1 MEKDDIRVTH
11 VIIHILDSTV
21 GTAVLSNS
29 LLEHGSDF
37 SDFVRSHIY
46 RIMMSD
52 EGKACTFDGDS
63 PVYQMVSEMEEDTFI
78 AKTQEIAQKLFDIM
92 YSNIDIP
99 SADLMVV
106 RYDAGQQCGI
116 ALLKMNYKSSY
127 THMTNFTDGGNC
139 NDIIRQN
146 AILPGENQKLS
157 EAALID
163 LNDYSLRVI
172 EKKYEVNGVKTNYF
186 TQVFLQCHG
195 SMSPKTELA
204 IVSRAVEQVQNSYY
218 DESEQ
223 WEARMEAKSIISQEL
238 AEQGAID
245 IPTVA
250 EKIFHEK
257 PELKEEFKEKMEKY
271 NLSEKKVEP
280 QNPATTRKFEKQY
293 LTTDTGIE
301 IKIPMEEYQ
310 NKDSVEFITNAD
322 GSISV
327 LIKNIGSITSR

>member
-1 MEKDDIRVTH
+1 MEKEDIRVTH

-21 GTAVLSNS
+21 GTAVMSGG

-46 RIMMSD
+46 RVMTSD
-52 EGKACTFDGDS
+52 EGKSCQFDGDS
-63 PVYQMVSEMEEDTFI
+63 PVYQMVSEMDEDTFI
-78 AKTQEIAQKLFDIM
+78 QKSQEIAQKLFDIM

-127 THMTNFTDGGNC
+127 THMTNYTENGNC

-146 AILPGENQKLS
+146 AILPAENQKLA
-157 EAALID
+157 EACLID
-163 LNDYSLRVI
+163 LNDYSLRVM

-186 TQVFLQCHG
+186 SQMFLQCHG
-195 SMSPKTELA
+195 SMSPKTELS
-204 IVSRAVEQVQNSYY
+204 IVTRAVEQVQKGYY

-223 WEARMEAKSIISQEL
+223 WEAHMEAKSILSQEL
-238 AEQGAID
+238 AEQGTID

-257 PELKEEFKEKMEKY
+257 PELKEEFTEKMEKY
-271 NLSEKKVEP
+271 NLSEKPVTP
-280 QNPATTRKFEKQY
+280 QNPSTTRKFEKQY

-310 NKDSVEFITNAD
+310 NRNSVEFITNAD

>member
-11 VIIHILDSTV
+11 VIVHILDSTV
-21 GTAVLSNS
+21 GTAVMSEG
-29 LLEHGSDF
+29 LLDHGSDF
-37 SDFVRSHIY
+37 GDFVRSHIY
-46 RIMMSD
+46 RIMTSD
-52 EGKACTFDGDS
+52 EGKSCQFDADS
-63 PVYQMVSEMEEDTFI
+63 EVSRMIMDMEEETFI
-78 AKTQEIAQKLFDIM
+78 KQSQAVAQKLFDIM

-99 SADLMVV
+99 SADLMIA
-106 RYDAGQQCGI
+106 RYDVGPKCGI

-127 THMTNFTDGGNC
+127 THMTNYSDGANH

-146 AILPGENQKLS
+146 AILPGENQKLV
-157 EAALID
+157 EAALVD
-163 LNDYSLRVI
+163 LDDFSLRVI
-172 EKKYEVNGVKTNYF
+172 EKKYDINGVKTNYF
-186 TQVFLQCHG
+186 SQMFLQCHG

-204 IVSRAVEQVQNSYY
+204 IVTRAVEQVQKGYY

-223 WEARMEAKSIISQEL
+223 WEAHMEAKSILSQEL

-245 IPTVA
+245 VPAVA

-257 PELKEEFKEKMEKY
+257 PELKEEFTEKMEKY
-271 NLSEKKVEP
+271 NLAEKTVAP
-280 QNPATTRKFEKQY
+280 QNPATTRKFEKQC
-293 LTTDTGIE
+293 LVTDTGIE

-327 LIKNIGSITSR
+327 LIKNIGMITSR

>member
-1 MEKDDIRVTH
+1 MEKEDIRVTH

-37 SDFVRSHIY
+37 SDFIRSHIY
-46 RIMMSD
+46 RIMTSD
-52 EGKACTFDGDS
+52 ESKSCQFDADS
-63 PVYQMVSEMEEDTFI
+63 PVYEMIMEMEEDTFI
-78 AKTQEIAQKLFDIM
+78 KKSQEVAQKLFDIM

-106 RYDAGQQCGI
+106 RYDAGQDCGI

-127 THMTNFTDGGNC
+127 THMTNYTDEGNC

-172 EKKYEVNGVKTNYF
+172 EKKYDVNGVKTNYF
-186 TQVFLQCHG
+186 SQLFLQCHG

-204 IVSRAVEQVQNSYY
+204 IVTRAVEQVQKSYY
-218 DESEQ
+218 NESEQ
-223 WEARMEAKSIISQEL
+223 WEASMEAKSIINQEL
-238 AEQGAID
+238 NEQGAID
-245 IPTVA
+245 IPAVA

-257 PELKEEFKEKMEKY
+257 PELKEEFTEKMEKY
-271 NLSEKKVEP
+271 NLAEKKVAP

-293 LTTDTGIE
+293 LMTDTGIE

>member
-1 MEKDDIRVTH
+1 M
-11 VIIHILDSTV
+11 
-21 GTAVLSNS
+21 
-29 LLEHGSDF
+29 
-37 SDFVRSHIY
+37 
-46 RIMMSD
+46 
-52 EGKACTFDGDS
+52 
-63 PVYQMVSEMEEDTFI
+63 
-78 AKTQEIAQKLFDIM
+78 KLFDIM

-127 THMTNFTDGGNC
+127 THMTNYTENGNC

-146 AILPGENQKLS
+146 AILPAENQKLA
-157 EAALID
+157 EACLID
-163 LNDYSLRVI
+163 LNDYSLRVM

-186 TQVFLQCHG
+186 SQMFLQCHG
-195 SMSPKTELA
+195 SMSPKTELS
-204 IVSRAVEQVQNSYY
+204 IVTKAVEQVQKGYY

-223 WEARMEAKSIISQEL
+223 WEAHMEAKSILSQEL
-238 AEQGAID
+238 AEQGSID

-257 PELKEEFKEKMEKY
+257 PELKEEFTEKMEKY
-271 NLSEKKVEP
+271 NLSEKQVTP
-280 QNPATTRKFEKQY
+280 QNPSTTKKFEKQY

-310 NKDSVEFITNAD
+310 NRNSVEFITNAD